1 MTLEGRHSVGDF
13 VRLDSRVVDE
23 IVAICNTMLVELV
36 AASEVVERLNQT
48 HGFGDFE
55 SARQLAAGYA
65 RKGAGTPE
73 SARERIDQF
82 IENLTALRDAF
93 ATGGDAFLD
102 ANSEWARRLSAM
114 EAQSYPQTSALST
127 DPTSG

>member
-1 MTLEGRHSVGDF
+1 MADF
-13 VRLDSRVVDE
+13 VRLDPPVIGE
-23 IVAICNTMLVELV
+23 IVAICNTMLAELV
-36 AASEVVERLNQT
+36 AASEIGDRLSQT

-55 SARQLAAGYA
+55 SAKQLAAGYA

-93 ATGGDAFLD
+93 SSGGADFLD
-102 ANSEWARRLSAM
+102 ANSEWAQRLNTMGTESAF
-114 EAQSYPQTSALST
+114 
-127 DPTSG
+127 